1 MLLIIFVPVIVC
13 ATAFV
18 ALFLGAAAGG
28 VWEAFE
34 EFQERMPVAGPVR
47 PPNTPLQR
55 SHTHAA

>member
-28 VWEAFE
+28 VWEAIE
-34 EFQERMPVAGPVR
+34 EFQERTPVAGPVR
-47 PPNTPLQR
+47 PLIAPPQR
-55 SHTHAA
+55 SHTRAA